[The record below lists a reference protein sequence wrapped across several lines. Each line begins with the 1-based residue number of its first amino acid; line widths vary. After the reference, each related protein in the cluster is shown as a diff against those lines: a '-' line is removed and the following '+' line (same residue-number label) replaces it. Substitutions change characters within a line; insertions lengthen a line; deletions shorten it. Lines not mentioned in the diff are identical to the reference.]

1 MASIYLSSAET
12 TASAAYISPGMGNVL
27 AASLST
33 AVALLVIGQGPEIIA
48 SSVSSD
54 SAEALVS
61 ESVTAGGVGARF
73 VLNDILHLWGCAC
86 DTTDDCIQ
94 ADAVG
99 AINAAMQYIHAN
111 GKELPYL
118 TKRTRVYGVVKDT
131 GKNKSIVL
139 EADVQNV
146 CGYVRAVT
154 PQWISRIAYRAP
166 GSTSGLPSYAP
177 FNTGNTLTF
186 GFQTGA
192 EYLDVVFTCGTD
204 FTSVETLRELLQ
216 FRTVNGAHCYVNA
229 GPDYF
234 TIAWD
239 YPPLFLI
246 PFPIGGSQWAEID
259 GSSFVIYDAGFDQ
272 EWYAT
277 VPAFDVVVQTEK
289 TITPVSTRYE
299 FDNWTDIY
307 GTDSGKVY
315 FHDRQHQPSADSCA
329 SRLLLQSDSENL
341 PALYTVDV
349 SIEPSRI
356 TWADYAANSTVPIP
370 HQYVESLLV
379 PISRWYAMGSHR
391 YRQRDRHQSLL
402 DQYARALQMLGIV
415 DPKVEPSEKG
425 TEK

>member
-1 MASIYLSSAET
+1 M
-12 TASAAYISPGMGNVL
+12 L

-54 SAEALVS
+54 SGEAVIS

-118 TKRTRVYGVVKDT
+118 TKRTRYYWLESGYSGSGAEYGTTYPKAIALD
-131 GKNKSIVL
+131 
-139 EADVQNV
+139 ADVQHV
-146 CGYVRAVT
+146 CGYVRCVIPYWHANLPYIQTLHSGMPLKGAIFTSGVRIDYNFTYAAQTATDGVAYGTDYTDVATLQAALQAKTINGAVCYVHDGPFGLIIAWDSP
-154 PQWISRIAYRAP
+154 PQWIVDMPISGVVMVAP
-166 GSTSGLPSYAP
+166 DDPNFVFTDGGATQYTATYYDYANP
-177 FNTGNTLTF
+177 PNTLKP
-186 GFQTGA
+186 
-192 EYLDVVFTCGTD
+192 
-204 FTSVETLRELLQ
+204 LQ
-216 FRTVNGAHCYVNA
+216 QVA
-229 GPDYF
+229 
-234 TIAWD
+234 
-239 YPPLFLI
+239 
-246 PFPIGGSQWAEID
+246 
-259 GSSFVIYDAGFDQ
+259 
-272 EWYAT
+272 
-277 VPAFDVVVQTEK
+277 
-289 TITPVSTRYE
+289 TRYE
-299 FDNWTDIY
+299 FDNWEGIY
-307 GTDSGKVY
+307 GTDVGSAY
-315 FHDRQHQPSADSCA
+315 FLEREHKDTADSCRI
-329 SRLLLQSDSENL
+329 RLLVTKNDYGEPVLL
-341 PALYTVDV
+341 AVDV
-349 SIEPSRI
+349 AVEPGRI